1 MKSKAAVFLLVVV
14 LSSACGGGRNPE
26 KFTLIEIRASG
37 CEPCERTEPA
47 VNELRRSFG
56 TRLRF
61 ESHDINDP
69 RGRLY
74 VSQYRVRVVPTLIII
89 DDEGTARY
97 RSEGVFDPS
106 DVRRSVERLIA
117 PSAQR
122 E

>member
-1 MKSKAAVFLLVVV
+1 MKRNAVIFLLIV
-14 LSSACGGGRNPE
+14 LLPSACGGGRNPE
-26 KFTLIEIRASG
+26 KFKLIEIRASG
-37 CEPCERTEPA
+37 CEPCKRTEPA

-61 ESHDINDP
+61 ESYDINDP
-69 RGRLY
+69 EGRLY

-89 DDEGTARY
+89 DDEGTARH

-106 DVRRSVERLIA
+106 DVRRAIERLIA
-117 PSAQR
+117 PSSQQ

>member
-1 MKSKAAVFLLVVV
+1 VKEYIFIFLLAVV
-14 LSSACGGGRNPE
+14 LSSACGSGRNAE
-26 KFTLIEIRASG
+26 RFTLIEIRASA

-47 VNELRRSFG
+47 MNELRRSFG

-61 ESHDINDP
+61 ESYDINDP

-89 DDEGTARY
+89 DDEGRARY

-106 DVRRSVERLIA
+106 DVRRSIERLIA
-117 PSAQR
+117 PSAR
-122 E
+122 